1 MQTDFCMAAKA
12 QYGLSGAE
20 FSEAA
25 ATLLCLP
32 SPACASRLGEVVRGR
47 KRIDLFGDSVR
58 SATLPG
64 DGYRKRHDAAKDL
77 LFKQLVSAG
86 MNVQCEVFNLFSR
99 EIPQDGLARIERGRT
114 RQSMVPDFKI
124 STQEGDREVPALY
137 EMKVLS
143 SCRTRYP
150 RNPRPEARA
159 VDRRAEL
166 LQGEYVKKARTVDQ
180 KYGGADVGETGG
192 VERKLLSFPR
202 VRGLILGAWGEINDE
217 FQELLQHISQSR
229 LRQMEHQPGG
239 RRGRAAQSSETQQLA
254 NITAQTRQQ
263 LSLVAVRGQA
273 RLLLDRLEG
282 LGGGA
287 GQAAR
292 RRAGVRH
299 MAWRWEKERRAQQL
313 AARQGTRAYRFG
325 AFKLH

>member
-1 MQTDFCMAAKA
+1 M
-12 QYGLSGAE
+12 
-20 FSEAA
+20 
-25 ATLLCLP
+25 
-32 SPACASRLGEVVRGR
+32 
-47 KRIDLFGDSVR
+47 
-58 SATLPG
+58 
-64 DGYRKRHDAAKDL
+64 
-77 LFKQLVSAG
+77 
-86 MNVQCEVFNLFSR
+86 
-99 EIPQDGLARIERGRT
+99 
-114 RQSMVPDFKI
+114 
-124 STQEGDREVPALY
+124 
-137 EMKVLS
+137 
-143 SCRTRYP
+143 
-150 RNPRPEARA
+150 

-299 MAWRWEKERRAQQL
+299 MAC
-313 AARQGTRAYRFG
+313 
-325 AFKLH
+325 